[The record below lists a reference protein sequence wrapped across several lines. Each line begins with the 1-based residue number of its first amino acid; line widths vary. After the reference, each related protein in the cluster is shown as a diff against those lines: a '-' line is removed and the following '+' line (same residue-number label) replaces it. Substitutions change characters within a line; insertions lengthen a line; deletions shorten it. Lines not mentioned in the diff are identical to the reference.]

1 MHSMV
6 VVGTSTPIRSTT
18 FWALL
23 APLEDISA
31 SLCGNLPKK
40 EKYLAR
46 FSFIGISPFYS
57 LQMDALS
64 KDELLPKV
72 VEAYS
77 RPTRIIRGKDMDADW
92 EVIKIITRVMV
103 KK

>member
-1 MHSMV
+1 M
-6 VVGTSTPIRSTT
+6 
-18 FWALL
+18 L
-23 APLEDISA
+23 AS
-31 SLCGNLPKK
+31 GNLPKK
-40 EKYLAR
+40 EKYLTR